1 LAAEG
6 VRFGHERLEVED
18 GVRLRLMRWQPAG
31 GEQGPPILFV
41 AGWISLV
48 TGWRP
53 LLEVLVRRH
62 PVFYLETREKRSA
75 EIDERLMRPES
86 FTIERLADDL
96 VETAARLGL
105 HNRRTVLFGSSMG
118 SNAIL
123 EALKRD
129 RLTAGAAFVV
139 GPNSEFR
146 FPWWGP
152 LAVRTISPWL
162 IEHLKPFV
170 LWYLRRFRVNVRSD
184 PEQMARYERTIAAAD
199 ARRLKLSALAV
210 QGYELVPGL
219 ETVNTPVAVAYA
231 ESDTLHGEAEQRRI
245 VDSLPSGTAVV
256 CPSNTHMHTA
266 AVAAD
271 LDRFVAAS
279 VIDRETK

>member
-1 LAAEG
+1 MADPLAVEG
-6 VRFGHERLEVED
+6 VRFGHERLAVEE
-18 GVRLRLMRWQPAG
+18 GVRLLLMRWQPADCG
-31 GEQGPPILFV
+31 QSPPILFV

-53 LLEVLVRRH
+53 LLEVLVRRQ

-86 FTIERLADDL
+86 FTIGRLADDL
-96 VETAARLGL
+96 VEAAARLGL
-105 HNRRTVLFGSSMG
+105 DDRRTVLFGSSMG

-170 LWYLRRFRVNVRSD
+170 LWYLRRFRVNARS
-184 PEQMARYERTIAAAD
+184 
-199 ARRLKLSALAV
+199 
-210 QGYELVPGL
+210 
-219 ETVNTPVAVAYA
+219 
-231 ESDTLHGEAEQRRI
+231 
-245 VDSLPSGTAVV
+245 
-256 CPSNTHMHTA
+256 
-266 AVAAD
+266 
-271 LDRFVAAS
+271 
-279 VIDRETK
+279 